1 MARASRGL
9 TLLFKG
15 NSAEGL
21 VDIKNALDRNPN
33 NPTAELGQGLA
44 MLMSGQFDRSIV
56 ALNPLIGKDGDFLA
70 RTLRA
75 RAYLAKKDPIS
86 AMADL
91 NQVLTTRPN
100 DADALRLRG
109 IVYSTTKDYER
120 ALDDLGRANELRETI
135 EGYVARAAIYEAQGK
150 TDKAASDYRRATEL
164 KPLNVF
170 EMVAQ
175 AESKKKVD
183 QLSKRVPCAKEGTCL

>member
-1 MARASRGL
+1 
-9 TLLFKG
+9 
-15 NSAEGL
+15 
-21 VDIKNALDRNPN
+21 
-33 NPTAELGQGLA
+33 
-44 MLMSGQFDRSIV
+44 MSGQYDRSIV
-56 ALNPLIGKDGDFLA
+56 ALNPLIGNGAVDSFA

-75 RAYLAKKDPIS
+75 RAYIAKKDPVS

-91 NQVLTTRPN
+91 NQVLAVRPS

-109 IVYSTTKDYER
+109 IVYSTTKDYDR
-120 ALDDLGRANELRETI
+120 ALDDLGKAIGLRETI

-170 EMVAQ
+170 ETLAQ
-175 AESKKKVD
+175 VESKKKAD
-183 QLSKRVPCAKEGTCL
+183 QLSKRVPCSKDGTCL